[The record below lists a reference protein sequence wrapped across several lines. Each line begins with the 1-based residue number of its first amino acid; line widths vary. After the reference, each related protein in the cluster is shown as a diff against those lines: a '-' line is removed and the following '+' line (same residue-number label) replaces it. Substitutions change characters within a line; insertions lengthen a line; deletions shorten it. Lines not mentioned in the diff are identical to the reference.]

1 MGRNR
6 ILIIALMALLLHSEI
21 FMSTA
26 DPLVYQ
32 IVRDLIQYNL
42 AGPPAFHETSHWDF
56 DPKAGKQRRIQYE
69 KDNGRF
75 GEYAIAK
82 LGTMDIWENNRE
94 KLKDES
100 SEQSTFQVK

>member
-1 MGRNR
+1 MARNR
-6 ILIIALMALLLHSEI
+6 ILIVALIALLLHNEI
-21 FMSTA
+21 LMSTA

-42 AGPPAFHETSHWDF
+42 AGPAAFHETTHWNF
-56 DPKAGKQRRIQYE
+56 DPEAGKQRRIQYE
-69 KDNGRF
+69 KDNGRY

-82 LGTMDIWENNRE
+82 LGTMDIWKKSRE